1 MKRDERD
8 YGGDDVDVARNER
21 RRDVCDGEVGD
32 AQHDEIIER
41 IV

>member
-1 MKRDERD
+1 MKRDGWD
-8 YGGDDVDVARNER
+8 YGGDDVNVARDER
-21 RRDVCDGEVGD
+21 RRDVCDGEIGD